1 MSEGPVGQGPLQAG
15 SPLRT
20 PRAAA
25 VAGIV
30 FSVLLIAAFV
40 LLRLSVPAGPSAAG
54 AWLTDPGKR
63 AAVAI
68 ALNLVPFAGIAFL
81 WFIGVLR
88 DRVGGREP
96 LFRDG
101 VPGQRPVVRGHALL
115 GDAKVPLQL
124 IMAKAR
130 HKNPRTAMRYIEP
143 GGEAVAEITGLLG
156 PSRRRH

>member
-1 MSEGPVGQGPLQAG
+1 MDHQVPITGAG
-15 SPLRT
+15 LRT

-25 VAGIV
+25 AAGIV
-30 FSVLLIAAFV
+30 FSLLLGLALILITVSAP
-40 LLRLSVPAGPSAAG
+40 SDPAAAG
-54 AWLTDPGKR
+54 AWLTDPARRR
-63 AAVAI
+63 AVVI

>member
-1 MSEGPVGQGPLQAG
+1 MGPPMDPL
-15 SPLRT
+15 S
-20 PRAAA
+20 
-25 VAGIV
+25 
-30 FSVLLIAAFV
+30 
-40 LLRLSVPAGPSAAG
+40 
-54 AWLTDPGKR
+54 
-63 AAVAI
+63 AVAI